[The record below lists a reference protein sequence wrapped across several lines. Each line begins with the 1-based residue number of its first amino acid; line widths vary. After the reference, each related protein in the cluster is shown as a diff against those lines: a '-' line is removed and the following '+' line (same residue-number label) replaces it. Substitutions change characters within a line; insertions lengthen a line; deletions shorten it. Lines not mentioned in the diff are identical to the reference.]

1 MPLMNTLSS
10 AELTDMQNM
19 AYAATCDKAC
29 TVKRTTRTPNSSGG
43 ASVTW
48 SEVTQPQSNLMAG
61 MAEPT
66 AGQLQN
72 FDYLIGSKAAWQV
85 KLPVWANVLELDRLT
100 IAGETL
106 ELVKVLEPRSL
117 AVLLTV
123 LAVEVK

>member
-19 AYAATCDKAC
+19 AAAATCTLSCEIRRAA
-29 TVKRTTRTPNSSGG
+29 RTPNSSGG

-48 SEVTQPQSNLMAG
+48 GTVATVDAG
-61 MAEPT
+61 MGEPS

-72 FDYLIGSKAAWQV
+72 FDYLVGSKAAWQIRF
-85 KLPVWANVLELDRLT
+85 PVGTDVLELDHL
-100 IAGETL
+100 IINGETL
-106 ELVKVLEPRSL
+106 EVAKVLTPRSL